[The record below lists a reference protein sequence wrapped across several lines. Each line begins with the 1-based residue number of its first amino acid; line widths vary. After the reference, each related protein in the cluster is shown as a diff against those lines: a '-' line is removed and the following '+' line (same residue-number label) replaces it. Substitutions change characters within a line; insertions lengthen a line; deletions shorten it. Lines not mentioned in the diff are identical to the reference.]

1 MASRLICY
9 CFGYT
14 EEDLRQ
20 DALRYGRSRIMERI
34 MAEKKDGRCRCA
46 DTNPS
51 GHCRLGQVRQVGD
64 AILNQSAD
72 KEVV

>member
-51 GHCRLGQVRQVGD
+51 GH
-64 AILNQSAD
+64 
-72 KEVV
+72 